1 MTSLDSLF
9 DEKAVAAQQPNWP
22 GGPTGEPLAKA
33 VAELK
38 ALPPLVFAGECDQL
52 KARIAD
58 AAAGKAF
65 WLQGGDCAETFG
77 SATADSIR
85 NRIKTILQMAAVLQ
99 YQSSLPVI
107 KVGRMAGQF
116 AKPRS
121 NDTET
126 RNGVTLPAYRGDAVN
141 GLEFTEEA
149 RTPDPQRLVKVYN
162 TSAATLNLVRAFTQG
177 GFADLRRVHE
187 WNKGFIADSTF
198 GAKYEQVANEIGRAL
213 SFMESAGVDPDEFK
227 AVDFYASHEAL
238 IIEYEKALT
247 RIDSRTDLPYDVS
260 GHFIWIGERTR
271 QMDGAHI
278 DFAAKVLNPI
288 GVKLGPK
295 TTVEDALALIDKLD
309 PNREPGR
316 LTFITRMGASKIR
329 EILPALVEGVTKS
342 GAQVLW
348 VCDPMHGNTFETS
361 NGYKTRQ
368 FEDVLD
374 EVRGFFEVHKK
385 LGTHPGGIHIE
396 LTGDDVT
403 ECLGGGNQISEKDL
417 ESRYETACD
426 PRLNH
431 SQSLELAFL
440 VAEMLRNR

>member
-1 MTSLDSLF
+1 MASNCALVNVFFLKKLAVKIFDQQAIFFAKVKRTFVVKNSHKKTRYTVGFLILSQFNFAISQTAPNALPTGGQVVAGNATISQTQNATSATMNINQTSQRAVVNWDSF
-9 DEKAVAAQQPNWP
+9 NVGKNAQVNFNQPN
-22 GGPTGEPLAKA
+22 
-33 VAELK
+33 
-38 ALPPLVFAGECDQL
+38 
-52 KARIAD
+52 
-58 AAAGKAF
+58 
-65 WLQGGDCAETFG
+65 
-77 SATADSIR
+77 S
-85 NRIKTILQMAAVLQ
+85 
-99 YQSSLPVI
+99 
-107 KVGRMAGQF
+107 
-116 AKPRS
+116 
-121 NDTET
+121 
-126 RNGVTLPAYRGDAVN
+126 
-141 GLEFTEEA
+141 
-149 RTPDPQRLVKVYN
+149 
-162 TSAATLNLVRAFTQG
+162 SAATLNLVRAFTQG

-187 WNKGFIADSTF
+187 WNKGFIKDSTF
-198 GAKYEQVANEIGRAL
+198 GERYEQVANEIGRAL
-213 SFMESAGVDPDEFK
+213 SFMESAGVDPNEFK
-227 AVDFYASHEAL
+227 SVDFYASHEAL

-260 GHFIWIGERTR
+260 GHFLWIGERTR

-278 DFAAKVLNPI
+278 DFASKVRNPI

-316 LTFITRMGASKIR
+316 LTFITRMGAGKIR

-348 VCDPMHGNTFETS
+348 VCDPMHGNTFETA

-368 FEDVLD
+368 FDDVLD

-440 VAEMLRNR
+440 VAEMLRDR

>member
-22 GGPTGEPLAKA
+22 GGPTGAPLAAA

-38 ALPPLVFAGECDQL
+38 SLPPLVFAGECDEL

-141 GLEFTEEA
+141 GLEFTEA
-149 RTPDPQRLVKVYN
+149 SRTPDPQRLVKVYN

-187 WNKGFIADSTF
+187 WNKGFIKDSTF
-198 GAKYEQVANEIGRAL
+198 GEKYEQVANEIGRAL
-213 SFMESAGVDPDEFK
+213 SFMESAGVDPNEFK

-271 QMDGAHI
+271 QMDGAHV
-278 DFAAKVLNPI
+278 DFAAKVRNPI

-295 TTVEDALALIDKLD
+295 TTVEDALALIEKLD

-316 LTFITRMGASKIR
+316 LTFITRMGAGKIR

-348 VCDPMHGNTFETS
+348 VCDPMHGNTFETA

-368 FEDVLD
+368 FDDVLD

-440 VAEMLRNR
+440 VAEMLRDR

>member
-1 MTSLDSLF
+1 
-9 DEKAVAAQQPNWP
+9 
-22 GGPTGEPLAKA
+22 
-33 VAELK
+33 
-38 ALPPLVFAGECDQL
+38 
-52 KARIAD
+52 
-58 AAAGKAF
+58 
-65 WLQGGDCAETFG
+65 
-77 SATADSIR
+77 
-85 NRIKTILQMAAVLQ
+85 
-99 YQSSLPVI
+99 
-107 KVGRMAGQF
+107 
-116 AKPRS
+116 
-121 NDTET
+121 
-126 RNGVTLPAYRGDAVN
+126 
-141 GLEFTEEA
+141 
-149 RTPDPQRLVKVYN
+149 
-162 TSAATLNLVRAFTQG
+162 
-177 GFADLRRVHE
+177 
-187 WNKGFIADSTF
+187 
-198 GAKYEQVANEIGRAL
+198 
-213 SFMESAGVDPDEFK
+213 MESAGVDPNEFK
-227 AVDFYASHEAL
+227 SVDFYASHEAL

-260 GHFIWIGERTR
+260 GHFLWIGERTR

-278 DFAAKVLNPI
+278 DFASKVRNPI

-295 TTVEDALALIDKLD
+295 TTVEDALALIEKLD

-316 LTFITRMGASKIR
+316 LTFITRMGAGKIR

-348 VCDPMHGNTFETS
+348 VCDPMHGNTFETA

-368 FEDVLD
+368 FDDVLD

-440 VAEMLRNR
+440 VAEMLRDR